1 MCASGGLG
9 RLLPHLAGVVVES
22 IERAAGVI
30 TFCAHSAVPTARCPR
45 CGVVSWRVHGR
56 YARRLA
62 DAPVGGAPAVIELV
76 VRRFK
81 CINPQCPAVTFAEQ
95 IEGLTSPHARY
106 TPLLRAL
113 LTSIAACLAGRPGA
127 RLAAALSIRVAKD
140 KLLELLRGLPELPQS
155 SVRVLGVDDFV
166 LRKGDSYATILV
178 DLEGRRPVDVL
189 PGRDAEPLAAWLRGH
204 PEVEVICRDRAGAY
218 AEGARSGAPQAL
230 QVADAWH
237 LLRNLAEAVEKTV
250 GAHHP
255 CVRTAFTTAVA
266 VTESATASTGTVE
279 PPAEELPFVPLDG
292 TRDVL
297 GHPRRLVARTT
308 ERYTAVQQLLSEGE
322 SLASIGR
329 QLRLDHSTVRRFARA
344 QSLDELLVKATN
356 RASILDEHKPY
367 LHRRWREGCHDIPQL
382 HRELRARGFT
392 GDIQCVRRYFRPF
405 KKPHSPKPKNPP
417 APAPEPRPA
426 PKPRRV
432 VRWIMTSPGHLAE
445 TDAAELKE
453 IRAACPHLDATAR
466 HVRDFADMMR
476 DLRGEELPAWMDRVL
491 ADDLPALHSL
501 VNGMKRDLDAVTAG
515 LSTPW
520 SSGQV
525 EGHVTRA
532 KLLKRMGFGRANLDL
547 LRRRILLRA

>member
-1 MCASGGLG
+1 MI
-9 RLLPHLAGVVVES
+9 ES
-22 IERAAGVI
+22 IERAAGTV
-30 TFCAHSAVPTARCPR
+30 TFCAHSAVPTARCPG
-45 CGVVSWRVHGR
+45 CGVVSSRVHGR
-56 YARRLA
+56 YTRRLA
-62 DAPVGGAPAVIELV
+62 DAPVGGAVAVIELV

-81 CINPQCPAVTFAEQ
+81 CLNPQCPAVTFAEQ
-95 IEGLTSPHARY
+95 IEGLTSPYARY
-106 TPLLRAL
+106 TPLLCTL
-113 LTSIAACLAGRPGA
+113 LTSIAACLTGRPGA
-127 RLAAALSIRVAKD
+127 RLAAALSMRVAKD
-140 KLLELLRGLPELPQS
+140 KLLELLRRLPELPQVS
-155 SVRVLGVDDFV
+155 MRVLGVDDFA

-189 PGRDAEPLAAWLRGH
+189 PGRDAEPLAAWLRAH
-204 PEVEVICRDRAGAY
+204 PEIEVICRDRAGAY
-218 AEGARSGAPQAL
+218 AEGASSGAPQAR

-255 CVRTAFTTAVA
+255 CIRKAFTTPQA
-266 VTESATASTGTVE
+266 VTDPATVPGGTAE
-279 PPAEELPFVPLDG
+279 PPVEETPFVPPDG

-297 GHPRRLVARTT
+297 GRPRRLVARTT
-308 ERYTAVQQLLSEGE
+308 ERYTAVQQLLSEGR
-322 SLASIGR
+322 SLAAIGR

-344 QSLDELLVKATN
+344 QSLDELLVRATN
-356 RASILDEHKPY
+356 RASILDEHMPY
-367 LHRRWREGCHDIPQL
+367 LHQRWREGCHDIPQL

-417 APAPEPRPA
+417 APAPELRPA

-476 DLRGEELPAWMDRVL
+476 DLRGEELPSWMDRVL

-515 LSTPW
+515 LSTHW

-532 KLLKRMGFGRANLDL
+532 KLLKRMGYGRANLDL
-547 LRRRILLRA
+547 LRRRILLRT